1 MGHVSIKVAGEGT
14 KLIIKMKDTLPERY
28 IKLFYVESFNC
39 GALQFLIYEG
49 TQLSQN
55 YGVFLVEANLWN

>member
-1 MGHVSIKVAGEGT
+1 MKETVNSRIENQFLISSEVLVQGMGHVSIKVAGEGT

-39 GALQFLIYEG
+39 GAL
-49 TQLSQN
+49 
-55 YGVFLVEANLWN
+55 